1 MPVRRIQVSITFL
14 NNGTMPWTFQDHTT
28 FGYQGDAAKF
38 GVTGPN
44 QTIPIGTVIRPG
56 QSETYS
62 FTMTAPAENGT
73 YNPWFQM
80 VWEGHQ
86 MFGQVDNKT
95 ILVVNGTGPAAT
107 ACAIDSGHDCAGK
120 QRCSNACPEPVSG
133 NDGTDSGG
141 ILQGRITLSLVNGA
155 TVTGHWRG
163 HGQRVS
169 AQIEGKEI
177 IPLFLFFINSY
188 FYFIMAGL
196 SRESRDMH
204 GLRIQIYPL

>member
-1 MPVRRIQVSITFL
+1 MTPVPSAQVSSDTIPTTWDAGKSYQVSITFL

-28 FGYQGDAAKF
+28 FGYYGDAAKF

-73 YNPWFQM
+73 YNPRFQM

-95 ILVVNGTGPAAT
+95 ILVINGTGPAAT
-107 ACAIDSGHDCAGK
+107 AVPSTQATTAPSGSVVATPAPSQSQATTAPTAAASSKGGLPCLSSMVLPLLAIG
-120 QRCSNACPEPVSG
+120 V
-133 NDGTDSGG
+133 
-141 ILQGRITLSLVNGA
+141 
-155 TVTGHWRG
+155 VT
-163 HGQRVS
+163 VS
-169 AQIEGKEI
+169 ASVRKSRGKK
-177 IPLFLFFINSY
+177 
-188 FYFIMAGL
+188 
-196 SRESRDMH
+196 
-204 GLRIQIYPL
+204 